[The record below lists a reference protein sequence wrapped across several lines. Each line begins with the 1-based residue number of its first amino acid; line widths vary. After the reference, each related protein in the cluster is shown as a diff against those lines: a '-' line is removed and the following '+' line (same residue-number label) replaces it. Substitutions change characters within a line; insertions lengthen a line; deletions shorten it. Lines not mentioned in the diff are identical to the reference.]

1 MGRPGTLTDE
11 EVRRRLGALP
21 GWELADGKLHRAFV
35 FKDFV
40 EAFAF
45 MTEVARD
52 AEALGHHPEW
62 FNVYNR
68 VTMDLVTHDPPGI
81 TALDFELAHRA
92 QTAAARRQ

>member
-1 MGRPGTLTDE
+1 MVRPGPLTDD

-40 EAFAF
+40 AAFAF

-52 AEALGHHPEW
+52 AEALNHHPEW

-81 TALDFELAHRA
+81 TGLDFDLAHKA
-92 QTAAARRQ
+92 QAAAARHQ